1 MQNNVIMDAASIEE
15 VNKLRKSMG
24 MQLLPVPGADSSSR
38 DRSESPESDEDAPST
53 LESREAQ
60 AYDNYR
66 KTREA
71 EAAKKKREEKAA
83 AIKKAREKA
92 QRTAVLEGKG
102 LGDLDEDADVDAK
115 AWLKGQKKRQKKI
128 AKDRKLEEEQA
139 AAAAAAAA
147 KVQYT
152 AKDLDG
158 VKVGHDM
165 TSFLDGDEQ
174 VLTLKDTDVLNDE
187 EEEDELENQDLR
199 DREKL
204 KEKLEL
210 KKKKPLYDP
219 NDIDETG
226 ERSILAQYDEEIHG
240 KKKKLFKL
248 NAQEISTGLEDILSA
263 PAQKRKLENIDSEV
277 LGKTEDN
284 FAATSCA
291 PTGKLTLCPKA
302 DAPPSDY
309 LDISEIKVKKSKK
322 KSKSKVTRQ
331 RPADDDDFQIDATA
345 NDDAQLMD
353 VDSGAGSFTKKRKTV
368 DESFVDDDDLQT
380 SLARQRRD
388 ALKRRKKTRPEDIAR
403 QLREE
408 ASQEPGSENGESG
421 GQSGG
426 IVLDEITGFV
436 ETLQKSGG
444 DEERKPRPK
453 PKADE
458 SVTAMDR
465 DSSDEDEAMHDAAE
479 VKQEDSDQEHGGLAD
494 VPTTGVEDEQSIG
507 QGMGAALKL
516 LKDRGLLKDEHG
528 DERNAQFRQKQIFL
542 TELRRRMKQFDE
554 NARMQRERDRASG
567 RLDRMSVREREDWQR
582 QQNTM
587 RDQHHSRVMDQ
598 LYKEGYRPSVELKY
612 FDEHG
617 RSLDQKEA
625 FKHLSHQFHG
635 KGSGKG
641 KTDKRLKKI
650 EDEKRREAQSMLDAS
665 QNVGMSSAAAQ
676 QIKKRREA
684 GVRLA

>member
-1 MQNNVIMDAASIEE
+1 MDAASIEE

-24 MQLLPVPGADSSSR
+24 MKLLPVPGADTR
-38 DRSESPESDEDAPST
+38 DQSDSPEPEEDPGST
-53 LESREAQ
+53 LETREAQ

-71 EAAKKKREEKAA
+71 EVAKKKREDKAA

-92 QRTAVLEGKG
+92 QRSAVLEGKG
-102 LGDLDEDADVDAK
+102 LGDLDEEADLDAK
-115 AWLKGQKKRQKKI
+115 SWLKSQKKRQKKI
-128 AKDRKLEEEQA
+128 AKARKLEEEQA

-147 KVQYT
+147 EVQYS
-152 AKDLDG
+152 AKDLTG
-158 VKVGHDM
+158 IKVGHDM

-174 VLTLKDTDVLNDE
+174 VLTLKDTDVLNE
-187 EEEDELENQDLR
+187 EEDEDELENQELR
-199 DREKL
+199 EREKL

-210 KKKKPLYDP
+210 KKKKPVYDP

-240 KKKKLFKL
+240 KQKKLFKL
-248 NAQEISTGLEDILSA
+248 NAQEISTGLEDILSG
-263 PAQKRKLENIDSEV
+263 PAQKRKLQSLDVET
-277 LGKTEDN
+277 LGKPLPN
-284 FAATSCA
+284 LLSPSCSLIC
-291 PTGKLTLCPKA
+291 KLTADQPE

-309 LDISEIKVKKSKK
+309 LDISEIKVKKPKK
-322 KSKSKVTRQ
+322 KKSKVTRQ
-331 RPADDDDFQIDATA
+331 RPADDDDILIPAEEPVDQDS
-345 NDDAQLMD
+345 QLMD
-353 VDSGAGSFTKKRKTV
+353 VDSGAGAFAKKRKTV
-368 DESFVDDDDLQT
+368 DESFVDDDDLQN

-388 ALKRRKKTRPEDIAR
+388 ALKKRKKTRPEDIAR
-403 QLREE
+403 QFREE
-408 ASQEPGSENGESG
+408 ASQEPESENGESG
-421 GQSGG
+421 GQPGG
-426 IVLDEITGFV
+426 ITLDEITGFV
-436 ETLQKSGG
+436 DTLQKPGEN
-444 DEERKPRPK
+444 EERKPRSKPK
-453 PKADE
+453 PDQPI
-458 SVTAMDR
+458 TAMDR
-465 DSSDEDEAMHDAAE
+465 DSSDEGEDEAMEDATA
-479 VKQEDSDQEHGGLAD
+479 VKEEDLDHEQGHLAD
-494 VPTTGVEDEQSIG
+494 VTTTGVEEEQSIG

-528 DERNAQFRQKQIFL
+528 DERNAQFRKKQIFL
-542 TELRRRMKQFDE
+542 AELHRRMAQFDE
-554 NARMQRERDRASG
+554 EAKVQRERDRASG

-598 LYKEGYRPSVELKY
+598 LYREGYRPSVELKY

-650 EDEKRREAQSMLDAS
+650 EDEKRRESQSMLDAS

>member
-1 MQNNVIMDAASIEE
+1 MDAASIEE

-24 MQLLPVPGADSSSR
+24 MKLLPVPGADNHDQS
-38 DRSESPESDEDAPST
+38 DSPEPDEDPGST
-53 LESREAQ
+53 LETREAQ

-71 EAAKKKREEKAA
+71 EVAKKKREDKAA

-92 QRTAVLEGKG
+92 QRSAVLEGKG
-102 LGDLDEDADVDAK
+102 LGDLDEEADLDAK
-115 AWLKGQKKRQKKI
+115 SWLKSQKKRQKKI
-128 AKDRKLEEEQA
+128 ANARKLEEEQA

-147 KVQYT
+147 EVQYS
-152 AKDLDG
+152 AKDLTG
-158 VKVGHDM
+158 IKVGHDM

-174 VLTLKDTDVLNDE
+174 VLTLKDTDVLNE
-187 EEEDELENQDLR
+187 EDDEDELENQDLR
-199 DREKL
+199 EREKL

-210 KKKKPLYDP
+210 KKKKPVYDP

-240 KKKKLFKL
+240 KQKKLFKL
-248 NAQEISTGLEDILSA
+248 NAQEISTGLEDILSG
-263 PAQKRKLENIDSEV
+263 PAQKRKLQSLDVE
-277 LGKTEDN
+277 
-284 FAATSCA
+284 
-291 PTGKLTLCPKA
+291 TLE

-309 LDISEIKVKKSKK
+309 LDISEIKVKKPKK
-322 KSKSKVTRQ
+322 KKSKVTRQ
-331 RPADDDDFQIDATA
+331 RPADDDDVLIPAEEPADQDS
-345 NDDAQLMD
+345 QLMD
-353 VDSGAGSFTKKRKTV
+353 VDSGAGAFAKKRKTV
-368 DESFVDDDDLQT
+368 DESFVDDDDLQN

-388 ALKRRKKTRPEDIAR
+388 ALKKRKKTRPEDIAR
-403 QLREE
+403 QFREE
-408 ASQEPGSENGESG
+408 ASQEPGSENGESR
-421 GQSGG
+421 GQPGG
-426 IVLDEITGFV
+426 ITLDEITGFV
-436 ETLQKSGG
+436 DTLQKPGEN
-444 DEERKPRPK
+444 EERKPRSKPK
-453 PKADE
+453 PDQPI
-458 SVTAMDR
+458 TAMDR
-465 DSSDEDEAMHDAAE
+465 DSSDEDEDEAMEDATA
-479 VKQEDSDQEHGGLAD
+479 VKEEDLDYGQGNLAD
-494 VPTTGVEDEQSIG
+494 VTTTGVEEEQSIG

-528 DERNAQFRQKQIFL
+528 DERNAQFRKKQIFL
-542 TELRRRMKQFDE
+542 AELHRRMAQFDE
-554 NARMQRERDRASG
+554 EAKVQRERDRASG

-598 LYKEGYRPSVELKY
+598 LYREGYRPSVELRY

-650 EDEKRREAQSMLDAS
+650 EDEKRRESQSMLDAS

>member
-1 MQNNVIMDAASIEE
+1 MDAASIEE

-24 MQLLPVPGADSSSR
+24 MKLLPVPGADNR
-38 DRSESPESDEDAPST
+38 DQSDSPEPEEDPGST
-53 LESREAQ
+53 LETREAQ

-71 EAAKKKREEKAA
+71 EVAKKKREDKAA

-92 QRTAVLEGKG
+92 QRSAVLEGKG
-102 LGDLDEDADVDAK
+102 LGDLDEEADLDAK
-115 AWLKGQKKRQKKI
+115 SWLKSQKKRQKKI
-128 AKDRKLEEEQA
+128 AKARKLEEEQA

-147 KVQYT
+147 EVQYS
-152 AKDLDG
+152 AKDLTG
-158 VKVGHDM
+158 IKVGHDM

-174 VLTLKDTDVLNDE
+174 VLTLKDTDVLNE
-187 EEEDELENQDLR
+187 EEDEDELENQELR
-199 DREKL
+199 EREKL

-210 KKKKPLYDP
+210 KKKKPVYDP

-240 KKKKLFKL
+240 KQKKLFKL
-248 NAQEISTGLEDILSA
+248 NAQEISTGLEDILSG
-263 PAQKRKLENIDSEV
+263 PAQKRKLQSLDVET
-277 LGKTEDN
+277 LGKPLPN
-284 FAATSCA
+284 LLSPSCSLIC
-291 PTGKLTLCPKA
+291 KLTADQPE

-309 LDISEIKVKKSKK
+309 LDISEIKVKKPKK
-322 KSKSKVTRQ
+322 KKSKVTRQ
-331 RPADDDDFQIDATA
+331 RPADDDDILIPAEEPVDQDS
-345 NDDAQLMD
+345 QLMD
-353 VDSGAGSFTKKRKTV
+353 VDSGAGAFAKKRKTV
-368 DESFVDDDDLQT
+368 DESFVDDDDLQN

-388 ALKRRKKTRPEDIAR
+388 ALKKRKKTRPEDIAR
-403 QLREE
+403 QFREE
-408 ASQEPGSENGESG
+408 ASQEPESENGESG
-421 GQSGG
+421 GQPGG
-426 IVLDEITGFV
+426 ITLDEITGFV
-436 ETLQKSGG
+436 DTLQKPGEN
-444 DEERKPRPK
+444 EERKPRSKPK
-453 PKADE
+453 PDQPI
-458 SVTAMDR
+458 TAMDR
-465 DSSDEDEAMHDAAE
+465 DSSDEGEDEAMEDATA
-479 VKQEDSDQEHGGLAD
+479 VKEEDLDHEQGHLAD
-494 VPTTGVEDEQSIG
+494 VTTTGVEEEQSIG

-528 DERNAQFRQKQIFL
+528 DERNAQFRKKQIFL
-542 TELRRRMKQFDE
+542 AELHRRMAQFDE
-554 NARMQRERDRASG
+554 EAKVQRERDRASG

-598 LYKEGYRPSVELKY
+598 LYREGYRPSVELKY

-650 EDEKRREAQSMLDAS
+650 EDEKRRESQSMLDAS